1 MDAIR
6 QVIRKGR
13 FNSIA
18 VVVSLIVGAF
28 SGYNESSDHD
38 DCLVSNMSF

>member
-28 SGYNESSDHD
+28 SGYNVGKA
-38 DCLVSNMSF
+38 LIMMIV